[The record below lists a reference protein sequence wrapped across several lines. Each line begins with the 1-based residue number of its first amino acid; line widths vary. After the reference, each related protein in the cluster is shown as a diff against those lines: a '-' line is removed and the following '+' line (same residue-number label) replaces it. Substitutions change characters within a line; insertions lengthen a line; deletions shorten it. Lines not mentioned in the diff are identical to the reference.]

1 MPRFLQVGFTFP
13 GPPKIKELEGPFSTA
28 GDWIRYS
35 SHCWIL
41 WTDRSP
47 QEVFTILK
55 PYLSDHD
62 HFLILGVNMT
72 ERNGLLPEW
81 IWNWMNLRQQY
92 QPNALTGVAGLTA
105 LGGQSPLGLGFPPY
119 NPFDPKK

>member
-1 MPRFLQVGFTFP
+1 
-13 GPPKIKELEGPFSTA
+13 
-28 GDWIRYS
+28 
-35 SHCWIL
+35 
-41 WTDRSP
+41 
-47 QEVFTILK
+47 LK

-105 LGGQSPLGLGFPPY
+105 LGGQS
-119 NPFDPKK
+119 